1 MGDDTHQISRRR
13 CDSSLD
19 LSQIARTT
27 RPSSLASGPGSGPSS
42 VCVDVGDA
50 PTIVSISM
58 DRPRH
63 PAFWRFAGV
72 AVDGGGFGVF
82 GGSARMFATKSA
94 SYRARAANPCCFAA
108 GIVGVDVVAA
118 EREAR
123 EDVDVREVVVPCER
137 MEDRSEMEVCAEG
150 GRERGRGGYCGVA
163 TVAAEGGIGG
173 GGGTRRVP
181 VRETEELLAEGVR
194 VRTGELTPEA
204 TGEGVEPCEAKP
216 PTVLRGWETGRWG
229 SLGGC
234 DKDGGGGGGC
244 LVATASAGF
253 PGGDGF
259 WGRGGRVMGGRKE
272 EGAETFSKDSS
283 RLSPSSV
290 PVPVQS
296 RSIGNAVSVLAPP
309 NGAESSPSEES
320 ETEWKEETE
329 EAATCP
335 WARRAPS
342 VGERSVSAGG

>member
-1 MGDDTHQISRRR
+1 MDDNTHQISRRR

-19 LSQIARTT
+19 LSHIARTT
-27 RPSSLASGPGSGPSS
+27 RPSSLASGPGSGPGS
-42 VCVDVGDA
+42 VCVDVGGA
-50 PTIVSISM
+50 STIVLMSM

-72 AVDGGGFGVF
+72 GVDGGGFDGF
-82 GGSARMFATKSA
+82 GACARTFATKSV
-94 SYRARAANPCCFAA
+94 SYRAPIANPCCFAP
-108 GIVGVDVVAA
+108 GNVDVDVMA

-123 EDVDVREVVVPCER
+123 EDVDVREVAVPCER
-137 MEDRSEMEVCAEG
+137 MEERSETEVCAEG
-150 GRERGRGGYCGVA
+150 GRERGRGGYGCGMA
-163 TVAAEGGIGG
+163 TAAAEGGMGG
-173 GGGTRRVP
+173 GGGTRRVL
-181 VRETEELLAEGVR
+181 VSEREELLAEGVR
-194 VRTGELTPEA
+194 ARSGEFTPEA
-204 TGEGVEPCEAKP
+204 MGEGVEPCEAKP
-216 PTVLRGWETGRWG
+216 PTEPRGWETGRWG

-234 DKDGGGGGGC
+234 DEHGGGGGGG

-253 PGGDGF
+253 PGGGGF
-259 WGRGGRVMGGRKE
+259 WGRGGRAMGGRKE

-296 RSIGNAVSVLAPP
+296 RSIGNAVTVLAPP

-320 ETEWKEETE
+320 ETEWKEDTE

-342 VGERSVSAGG
+342 IVEKSASGG